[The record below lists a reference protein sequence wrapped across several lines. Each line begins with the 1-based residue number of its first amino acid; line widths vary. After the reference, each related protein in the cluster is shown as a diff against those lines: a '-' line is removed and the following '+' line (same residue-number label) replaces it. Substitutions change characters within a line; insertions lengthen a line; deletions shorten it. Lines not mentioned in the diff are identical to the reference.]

1 MKRCRFPNNRRGRHT
16 MKPDADTLAKL
27 YVDHT
32 AVEIARRFGVTPATV
47 NFWIWKY
54 RKEDVAQDK

>member
-1 MKRCRFPNNRRGRHT
+1 